1 MPRSKKRYKKRP
13 KTKRVKTA
21 KKRSNKK
28 TKTNSKKEFRKD
40 NCNSANKFGSNKL
53 PYTCYDKTTLIQIK
67 DLWNKRHPDEKIN
80 STNPWIIWKSLKNNM
95 GSLCESEKCWLRQ
108 KFIKKKLPRNLMN
121 KIFAPDVPKSWT
133 KNPREWLSSVDISA
147 VMKQYENSF
156 KNFMFLGPT
165 PIDFDKKLDEGYVW
179 DEIHNFD
186 LEKSIKKG
194 KTKFGFIFNT
204 DAHDKDGTHWIALY
218 LDIYNKTQPY
228 ISYFDSNG
236 IEIPHEIKVLV
247 DRIIDQA
254 KSLNINLK
262 FMQNHPLSHQNKDG
276 ECGIYTIYFITQ
288 LLQNIKPINYFNTVK
303 IPDNIMSNFR
313 KIFFNI

>member
-1 MPRSKKRYKKRP
+1 MNMIKNLRTTSRKEN
-13 KTKRVKTA
+13 VKL
-21 KKRSNKK
+21 KIIEQDIFSLIP
-28 TKTNSKKEFRKD
+28 EHQ
-40 NCNSANKFGSNKL
+40 NKFD
-53 PYTCYDKTTLIQIK
+53 YIIEQTCFCAI
-67 DLWNKRHPDEKIN
+67 HP
-80 STNPWIIWKSLKNNM
+80 SR
-95 GSLCESEKCWLRQ
+95 RQ
-108 KFIKKKLPRNLMN
+108 EYERLVKKLL
-121 KIFAPDVPKSWT
+121 KPDGLLIGLWFP
-133 KNPREWLSSVDISA
+133 L
-147 VMKQYENSF
+147 
-156 KNFMFLGPT
+156 
-165 PIDFDKKLDEGYVW
+165 DKKLDEGYVW

-204 DAHDKDGTHWIALY
+204 DTHDKDGTHWIALY

-236 IEIPHEIKVLV
+236 IEIPREIKVLV

-288 LLQNIKPINYFNTVK
+288 LLQNIKPISYFNTVK

>member
-1 MPRSKKRYKKRP
+1 
-13 KTKRVKTA
+13 
-21 KKRSNKK
+21 
-28 TKTNSKKEFRKD
+28 
-40 NCNSANKFGSNKL
+40 
-53 PYTCYDKTTLIQIK
+53 
-67 DLWNKRHPDEKIN
+67 
-80 STNPWIIWKSLKNNM
+80 
-95 GSLCESEKCWLRQ
+95 
-108 KFIKKKLPRNLMN
+108 MN

-165 PIDFDKKLDEGYVW
+165 PIDFDKKLDDGYVW

-288 LLQNIKPINYFNTVK
+288 LLQNIKPISYFNTVK